1 MDLDF
6 IQEQLDTFATFGGN
20 IGDALQLIPELLE
33 RFFSLFQ
40 EQENEETLLSNLS
53 SNTSDIFGGDEAANG
68 DAGNADENENSSA
81 NLSSEDVEEAD
92 A

>member
-40 EQENEETLLSNLS
+40 EQENEETLLTNLS
-53 SNTSDIFGGDEAANG
+53 SNTSDIFGGDADNG
-68 DAGNADENENSSA
+68 TDEDESLSA
-81 NLSSEDVEEAD
+81 NLSS
-92 A
+92 